1 MSDWMIRTEDLSR
14 TFLAGAETVHAVRDV
29 SLQVRPHALA
39 VIKGRSGS
47 GKTTLLNL
55 IAGLDEPNSG
65 RVYLEQVEVTRLSAR
80 EKIELRRR
88 KVGFVFQ
95 TFGLLPILSAQE
107 NVEVPMRI
115 VAAPREEREKRASEV
130 LALVGLSGRARHRP
144 LELSGG
150 EQQRVAIARAIVM
163 QPAIVLADEPTGQL
177 DTATGREIIALL
189 RRLTVETGVTVVI
202 ASHDPAVMASAE
214 VVFELEDGR
223 LVRTYTGG
231 AGVTVRGPAELVEP
245 R

>member
-14 TFLAGAETVHAVRDV
+14 TFLAGAETVHAVREV
-29 SLQVRPHALA
+29 SVQVRPQALA

-55 IAGLDEPNSG
+55 IAGLDEPTSG
-65 RVYLEQVEVTRLSAR
+65 QVFLEQAEVTRMSAR

-88 KVGFVFQ
+88 KIGFVFQ

-115 VAAPREEREKRASEV
+115 VAAPREERERRASEV
-130 LALVGLSGRARHRP
+130 LALVGLTGRARHRP

-177 DTATGREIIALL
+177 DTATGREIVGLL
-189 RRLTVETGVTVVI
+189 RRLTLETGVTVVI
-202 ASHDPAVMASAE
+202 ASHDPAVMASAD

-223 LVRTYTGG
+223 LARTYTGG
-231 AGVTVRGPAELVEP
+231 AGVTSRGPAELVEP